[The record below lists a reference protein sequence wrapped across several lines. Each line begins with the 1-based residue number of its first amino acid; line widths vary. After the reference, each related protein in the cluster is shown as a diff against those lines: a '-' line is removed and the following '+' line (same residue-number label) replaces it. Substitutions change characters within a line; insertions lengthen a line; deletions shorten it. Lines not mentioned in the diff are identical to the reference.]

1 MNTITELDD
10 IKLLERNFRDHNYAF
25 FMNTKIES
33 ARILYTKPSGI
44 FGNNSDE
51 TVQDIQCR
59 LVREIEE
66 EDCRSFVVFGDS
78 GSGKTSLALHLC
90 NEFWT
95 TLSSNSNKKNEN
107 LYVPIYVSLRQI
119 ELKADSKELENGCK
133 KLLSTFCEKLV
144 QGNIKEANL
153 SNYNLLLF
161 LDGYD
166 ELAEKINLWEHN
178 NWWLL
183 KHRKKIKTV
192 TFCKSFGMTDSER
205 ERCFT
210 FGKNQKSKFISIQAF
225 GMVEIDDYLRK
236 SVAFLKSV
244 SIDNENVKNEPWF
257 MTKEVTKTNVKWEND
272 TAEYEKWLKTTFPD
286 LTKLAT
292 NPHLLTIILQ
302 ILPGIVEKTKQ
313 SVNGLNDNEQERA
326 VRVRCATEVGIYDE
340 FVSQWFE
347 YQAIKN
353 RETKSNPA
361 FIEIPLLHVARF
373 MLAYAQN
380 LAFTL
385 AQKNGGFSG
394 DGTIS
399 EADSSLW
406 HLWKPNHDQELLN
419 LVDENHNYL
428 IFPKDELDNDK
439 DRRRNFASLRNACFL
454 SSPTAYTFKFV
465 HSSLVEYLASR
476 EVFENVR
483 GRFNFYLNSDDPM
496 YDNEFGVNV
505 HDIRANYPLL
515 KNLAQRAATNEPF
528 KNLLFDIIEKSKEIF
543 ILRRMSANAMTI
555 LSFAGII
562 LSGRSFENVQVP
574 GADLSRSYF
583 ANSNFQFANL
593 SGANFKQT
601 SMVGCDFQGA
611 NLDEVN
617 FGQNCSVNLGSD
629 SDSVIGIVEDGKN
642 NFLIGYGN
650 EKILSYT
657 LGDETVREIKCGTD
671 RVTQAKQF
679 LYVEGSVLLIHKL
692 HHESENRNS
701 ARAEFAPLSTPLT
714 VNVSNLNFNEKMD
727 PLIVENPMPK
737 TVPTSLT
744 HTKYWIS
751 KEFLDSRTKA
761 EEQLFSNKSS
771 ADKGTFYY
779 YEIKSARK
787 GNVGVVVLWGC
798 VVEEN
803 AKIEYREPQ
812 ILKTFQIEPTEA
824 DQTFFRFHSD
834 FPIFCCDIYD
844 NKLVAIQG
852 VNFVAI
858 FSISPIENLIF
869 KVNFA
874 IDSHYI
880 DNGAI
885 KFSSNGRYLI
895 YKSDFICL
903 CSINDVEVQSTMKLL
918 EVHPDNVTDFFVVFD
933 KSCNTTAFSYDDT
946 IFICQ
951 LPDGKI
957 IQKMYTQDGP
967 IFSLFPAFAFID
979 HTTAEENS
987 KLFCYVAGNANQ
999 NSLETIAISNANE
1012 SVSHKKFKDLGTF
1025 CVSNDNRRVASYYT
1039 IHNKRDNNETNIL
1052 SVYETPIRTQSLLFQ
1067 KEIQSSQI
1075 NGMLFTQN
1083 YLLAIVNENAE
1094 VLIMDMK
1101 GNSCQSIKFPIV
1113 RILTKFIS
1121 SKYQQI
1127 GLYTY
1132 LPTAEGGVSHTLQLC
1147 NIVEIEDNPLAR
1159 VAFKNKYDELSLNDR
1174 LRTLAFDSRDGSHIL
1189 IEQGTDYRNVFLWV
1203 PATNVYLKL
1212 AKSPDPFI
1220 SISNFYMLAEKNE
1233 RKICIATGYGYY
1245 FIPIPSNKSSKM
1257 QKYHH
1262 ESKNSMRRFYLNVN
1276 WYAFVQS
1283 DNKLF
1288 IYCLKNNNC
1297 LAELL
1302 LPHAATDFNLHFEC
1316 DSRGDILE
1324 SVDILIWDSYRNIS
1338 SLSIDDINL
1347 TITDGSP
1354 TPAMLHKWKLNWTVE
1369 SNSVLNF
1376 QNAIIAKSFKVN
1388 ESTKRLLKNFNVN
1401 SAVGEPWPERYKY
1414 LSLSE
1419 LYMPITE
1426 IETKYA
1432 IIDTADGHR
1441 PRMLISADD
1450 WVVSAV
1456 AMNSNPNT
1464 SNTAHIEHVGLL
1476 IEGLNNGRHFAM
1488 EADLV
1493 KDVSYYVR
1501 IRLSPISEKSR
1512 LEELKNE
1519 CVAMQWMKTKSDVQ
1533 KLIRSIQNDQ
1543 LVDGKKYK
1551 IMRQNCAT
1559 WCKAKLKEIGI
1570 DKFQNEWYRKIVPVD
1585 LPSDLFQIKDR
1596 IVKTR
1601 LPFNPSRIA

>member
-25 FMNTKIES
+25 FLNTKIES

-44 FGNNSDE
+44 FANTQDQ
-51 TVQDIQCR
+51 TVQDIQSR
-59 LVREIEE
+59 LVREIEKE
-66 EDCRSFVVFGDS
+66 EDCRSFVVLGDS

-90 NEFWT
+90 NEFWK
-95 TLSSNSNKKNEN
+95 TLSLNSYKNNEN
-107 LYVPIYVSLRQI
+107 LYVPIYISLRQI
-119 ELKADSKELENGCK
+119 ELKADCEEI
-133 KLLSTFCEKLV
+133 LSTFCEIS
-144 QGNIKEANL
+144 QGNIKVANL

-178 NWWLL
+178 NWWLPRH
-183 KHRKKIKTV
+183 KKKIKTV
-192 TFCKSFGMTDSER
+192 TFCKSFGMTDSEL

-210 FGKNQKSKFISIQAF
+210 FGDNEKSKFIYIEAF
-225 GMVEIDDYLRK
+225 GIVEIDDYLRK

-244 SIDNENVKNEPWF
+244 STNNENVKNEPWF
-257 MTKEVTKTNVKWEND
+257 MTKEVTRTNVKWEND
-272 TAEYEKWLKTTFPD
+272 TGEYEKWLKTTFPD
-286 LTKLAT
+286 LTKLAA
-292 NPHLLTIILQ
+292 NPQLLTIIIQ

-313 SVNGLNDNEQERA
+313 SVNDLSENEQERA

-340 FVSQWFE
+340 FVSQWFQ

-361 FIEIPLLHVARF
+361 FIKIPLHHVAGF

-380 LAFTL
+380 LAFSL
-385 AQKNGGFSG
+385 AQKNGGFAG
-394 DGTIS
+394 DGTIY
-399 EADSSLW
+399 EADSNLW
-406 HLWKPNHDQELLN
+406 HLWKPYHNQELLK
-419 LVDENHNYL
+419 LVDENGNYL
-428 IFPKDELDNDK
+428 IFPKDEHDNDK
-439 DRRRNFASLRNACFL
+439 DRRCNFTSLRNACFL
-454 SSPTAYTFKFV
+454 SSPTADTFKFF

-496 YDNEFGVNV
+496 YDNEFGINVN
-505 HDIRANYPLL
+505 DIRDNYPLL
-515 KNLAQRAATNEPF
+515 KNLAQRAATNESF

-611 NLDEVN
+611 NLDKVN
-617 FGQNCSVNLGSD
+617 FDQNCSVNLGSD

-642 NFLIGYGN
+642 TFFICYENG
-650 EKILSYT
+650 KVLSYT
-657 LGDETVREIKCGTD
+657 LGNEIVEEIKCGTD
-671 RVTQAKQF
+671 GVTQAEQF
-679 LYVEGSVLLIHKL
+679 LYVEDGVLLIHKRY
-692 HHESENRNS
+692 HKSENPNS
-701 ARAEFAPLSTPLT
+701 ARAEFAPLSTSLT
-714 VNVSNLNFNEKMD
+714 VNVSNFNFNEQMD
-727 PLIVENPMPK
+727 SIIVDNPMPT
-737 TVPTSLT
+737 TVPIPLIRS
-744 HTKYWIS
+744 KYWIS
-751 KEFLDSRTKA
+751 KEFLDSSTKP
-761 EEQLFSNKSS
+761 EEQLFLNETS
-771 ADKGTFYY
+771 DKETFYY
-779 YEIKSARK
+779 YEIKSYRK

-798 VVEEN
+798 VVEEKT
-803 AKIEYREPQ
+803 KIEYREPQ
-812 ILKTFQIEPTEA
+812 ILKTFQIKTIEA
-824 DQTFFRFHSD
+824 DQTLFRLYSD

-852 VNFVAI
+852 VNFVTI
-858 FSISPIENLIF
+858 FSVTPIENLIF

-880 DNGAI
+880 DNGVI

-895 YKSDFICL
+895 YKSDFIYL
-903 CSINDVEVQSTMKLL
+903 CSINHAKVQSTMKLL

-951 LPDGKI
+951 LPNGKI
-957 IQKMYTQDGP
+957 IQKMYTQNGP
-967 IFSLFPAFAFID
+967 VFSLFPTFAFID
-979 HTTAEENS
+979 HTTENA
-987 KLFCYVAGNANQ
+987 KLFCFVSGNSDQ
-999 NSLETIAISNANE
+999 NSLETITISNANE
-1012 SVSHKKFKDLGTF
+1012 SVSHRKFKDLGTF
-1025 CVSNDNRRVASYYT
+1025 CVSNDNRRVATYYT
-1039 IHNKRDNNETNIL
+1039 IYSKRDDNETNIL
-1052 SVYETPIRTQSLLFQ
+1052 SVFETPIRTQSLLFQ
-1067 KEIQSSQI
+1067 KEIQSPRI

-1083 YLLAIVNENAE
+1083 YLLVIVNDNAD
-1094 VLIMDMK
+1094 VLVMDMK
-1101 GNSCQSIKFPIV
+1101 GNSYQSIKFPIV
-1113 RILTKFIS
+1113 KILTKFIS

-1127 GLYTY
+1127 VLRTW
-1132 LPTAEGGVSHTLQLC
+1132 LRHAEGIDKQTLQLC
-1147 NIVEIEDNPLAR
+1147 NIVEIGTDNGRVAP
-1159 VAFKNKYDELSLNDR
+1159 VAFKNQYDELSLNVR

-1203 PATNVYLKL
+1203 PATNVFLQL
-1212 AKSPDPFI
+1212 SKSPDPFI
-1220 SISNFYMLAEKNE
+1220 SISNFYMLGEKSK

-1245 FIPIPSNKSSKM
+1245 FIPIPSNKSAKM

-1262 ESKNSMRRFYLNVN
+1262 ECKNSMSRFYLNVN
-1276 WYAFVQS
+1276 WYVFVQN

-1288 IYCLKNNNC
+1288 IYCLKNNDC

-1302 LPHAATDFNLHFEC
+1302 LPHAVTDFNLHFEC

-1324 SVDILIWDSYRNIS
+1324 SVDILVWDSFRNIS

-1347 TITDGSP
+1347 RIADGSP
-1354 TPAMLHKWKLNWTVE
+1354 TQAMLHKWKLNWTVE

-1432 IIDTADGHR
+1432 IINTADGHR

-1464 SNTAHIEHVGLL
+1464 SNIVHIEHVGLL
-1476 IEGLNNGRHFAM
+1476 IEGINNGRHFAM
-1488 EADLV
+1488 EADLI
-1493 KDVSYYVR
+1493 KDASNVR
-1501 IRLSPISEKSR
+1501 IRLLPISEKSR
-1512 LEELKNE
+1512 LDELKNK
-1519 CVAMQWMKTKSDVQ
+1519 CIAMQWMKTKSDVK

-1543 LVDGKKYK
+1543 LIDGEKYN
-1551 IMRQNCAT
+1551 IMRKNCAT
-1559 WCKAKLKEIGI
+1559 WCKEKLKEIDI
-1570 DKFQNEWYRKIVPVD
+1570 EKFQNGWYRKIILFD
-1585 LPSDLFQIKDR
+1585 LPSDLFQIKDK
-1596 IVKTR
+1596 IVKVR
-1601 LPFNPSRIA
+1601 LPFNPSA